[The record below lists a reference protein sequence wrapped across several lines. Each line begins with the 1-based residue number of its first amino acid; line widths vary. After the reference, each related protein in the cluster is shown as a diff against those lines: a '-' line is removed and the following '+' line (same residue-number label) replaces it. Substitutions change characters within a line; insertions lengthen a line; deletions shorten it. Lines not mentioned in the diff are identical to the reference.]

1 MKKIIVAALVAMIT
15 LSASAQQ
22 VTTLYF
28 LENAP
33 MRHTI
38 NPAFQPVSRGFI
50 NFTPLGW
57 MSFGAGNNSF
67 TLRDILFVD
76 PVTQRTITPLDPNAD
91 KNAFLNQIR
100 SMSLINGEATLGLL
114 NMGFRIK
121 EQGYLTIGINERIIG
136 GATVPKSIFDFV
148 LGGGMTDLTPGAKN
162 TFTLGGL
169 GAGAM
174 IYTEI
179 SGGYSYKINDEW
191 TLGGKL
197 KVLLGTAYMGLNAK
211 RLGIEASTDAWDMKG
226 TLDMD
231 IAGPVN
237 TAYFSQYVDGK
248 TMRQMIEGF
257 KDGTFDPNQFVDTSD
272 PMALVKSALKPSG
285 YGAAI
290 DFGFTWKPIEYLQVT
305 AALTDLGFIY
315 WNRSNRY
322 TCTVDTSFNG
332 AGYIDY
338 GDPAYRDAQGN
349 FSTDILMDTVKNRM
363 MGLLD
368 GVRMKDAG
376 SGIAKMTSARLNIG
390 LDANFWDNRIGLGIV
405 SATRLYNSR
414 LYEEITLG
422 AAFRPVNWFN
432 IAVSYSLMNNGKYSN
447 IGAGLSF
454 MPYDGINMTLAMDYI
469 PTSYAG
475 LEKDGKKL
483 YVIPDKTKMFNL
495 ALGFSI
501 CWGSNRRD
509 KDKDGVW
516 DKIDMCP
523 DTPRGVAVDEQGC
536 PLDEDHDGVPDYLD
550 HCLGTP
556 AAAIGHVDSVGCAL
570 DTDGDGVEDYK
581 DQCPNTPEAAY
592 GKVDSLG
599 CPLDTDKDGVPDYL
613 DECPDTKPEAIGH
626 VDAKGCD
633 LDSDSDGVPD
643 YKDECP
649 NTPEAARGKV
659 DEKGCVLDTD
669 KDGVPDFM
677 DECPDTK
684 PEAIGHV
691 DAKGCDLDSDGDG
704 VPDYMDEC
712 PNTPEAARGK
722 VDEKGCA
729 EDGDKD
735 GVPDFM
741 DECPNTKPEA
751 IGHVDAKGCDLDS
764 DEDGVPD
771 YMDECPTVAGIKAN
785 KGCPE
790 IKREVRKLLEKA
802 MQGIEFETGKAT
814 IKPKSYPLLDE
825 IAQTFKENPDYI
837 IEVQGHTDNTG
848 NEDANLKLSQNR
860 ADAVLEYLVKRGVA
874 KERMSAFG
882 FGQERPIADNKTK
895 AGRQKNRRVEFKIT
909 FEEVHIETILD
920 HADPTPAD
928 STAVTP
934 EE

>member
-1 MKKIIVAALVAMIT
+1 MKNELNRGFAPMKKILVSVLMATMA

-57 MSFGAGNNSF
+57 MSISAGNNSF
-67 TLRDILFVD
+67 TLQDILFVD
-76 PVTQRTITPLDPNAD
+76 PVTGKTITPLHPNAD
-91 KNAFLNQIR
+91 RNAFLNQIR

-121 EQGYLTIGINERIIG
+121 ENGYLTIGINERFVG
-136 GATVPKSIFDFV
+136 GATLPKTIFDFV
-148 LGGGMTDLTPGAKN
+148 VGGGMKNLTPGATN
-162 TFTLGGL
+162 NISLGGL
-169 GAGAM
+169 GAGSM

-179 SGGYSYKINDEW
+179 SGGYSYKLNDEW
-191 TLGGKL
+191 TIGGKL
-197 KVLLGTAYMGLNAK
+197 KLLLGTAYAGMNTKKLSIDAN
-211 RLGIEASTDAWDMKG
+211 TDSWDING

-231 IAGPVN
+231 IAGPMN
-237 TAYFSQYVDGK
+237 AQYFSQYVDGK
-248 TMRQMIEGF
+248 TMRQVIDGF
-257 KDGTFDPNQFVDTSD
+257 KDGSFDVNQFVDTSD
-272 PMALVKSALKPSG
+272 PMALVTSALQPSG

-338 GDPAYRDAQGN
+338 GDPAYKDEQGN
-349 FSTDILMDTVKNRM
+349 FSVGILMDTVKNRM

-368 GVRMKDAG
+368 GVRMQDNGK
-376 SGIAKMTSARLNIG
+376 GIAKMASARLNVG
-390 LDANFWDNRIGLGIV
+390 LDANFWDNRIGIGIV

-475 LEKDGKKL
+475 ISNGSSGTKM
-483 YVIPDKTKMFNL
+483 YVIPDKAKMFNL

-501 CWGSNRRD
+501 CWGTNRRD

-523 DTPRGVAVDEQGC
+523 DTPRGVEVDSVGC

-550 HCLGTP
+550 HCPGTP
-556 AAAIGHVDSVGCAL
+556 AEAIGHVDSVGCAL

-581 DQCPNTPEAAY
+581 DQCPDTPEAAR
-592 GKVDSLG
+592 GQVDSLG
-599 CPLDTDKDGVPDYL
+599 CPIDSDSDGVADYLDECPDTPAEAIGKVNANGCPKDSDGDGVPDYL
-613 DECPDTKPEAIGH
+613 DECPDT
-626 VDAKGCD
+626 
-633 LDSDSDGVPD
+633 
-643 YKDECP
+643 
-649 NTPEAARGKV
+649 PEAAWSTV
-659 DEKGCVLDTD
+659 DEKGCP
-669 KDGVPDFM
+669 K
-677 DECPDTK
+677 
-684 PEAIGHV
+684 
-691 DAKGCDLDSDGDG
+691 DSDGDG
-704 VPDYMDEC
+704 VPDYLDEC
-712 PNTPEAARGK
+712 PDTPITAIGF
-722 VDEKGCA
+722 VDEKGC
-729 EDGDKD
+729 E
-735 GVPDFM
+735 
-741 DECPNTKPEA
+741 
-751 IGHVDAKGCDLDS
+751 LDS

-771 YMDECPTVAGIKAN
+771 YKDACPNVHGVKAN

-790 IKREVRKLLEKA
+790 VKREIKMLLQKA
-802 MQGIEFETGKAT
+802 MQGIEFESGKAT
-814 IKPKSYPLLDE
+814 IRAKSYALLDQ
-825 IAQTFKENPDYI
+825 IAQTFIENKDYI
-837 IEVQGHTDNTG
+837 IEVQGHTDTTG
-848 NEDANLKLSQNR
+848 KAADNKKLSQAR
-860 ADAVLEYLVKRGVA
+860 AEAVMMYLVKKGVSST
-874 KERMSAFG
+874 RMTAVG
-882 FGQERPIADNKTK
+882 YGQEKPIADNKTK
-895 AGRQKNRRVEFKIT
+895 AGRQKNRRVEFVIT

-920 HADPTPAD
+920 HADTPQ
-928 STAVTP
+928 
-934 EE
+934 E

>member
-1 MKKIIVAALVAMIT
+1 MKNELNRGFAPMKKILVSVLMATMA

-57 MSFGAGNNSF
+57 TSFSAGNNSF

-76 PVTQRTITPLDPNAD
+76 PVTGKTITPLHPNAD
-91 KNAFLNQIR
+91 RNAFLNQIR

-121 EQGYLTIGINERIIG
+121 ENGYLTIGINERIVG
-136 GATVPKSIFDFV
+136 GATLPKTIFDFV
-148 LGGGMTDLTPGAKN
+148 VGGGMKNLTPGATN
-162 TFTLGGL
+162 NISLGGL
-169 GAGAM
+169 GAGSM

-179 SGGYSYKINDEW
+179 SGGYSYKLNDEW
-191 TLGGKL
+191 TIGGKL
-197 KVLLGTAYMGLNAK
+197 KLLLGTAYAGMNTKKLSIDAN
-211 RLGIEASTDAWDMKG
+211 TDSWDING

-231 IAGPVN
+231 IAGPMN
-237 TAYFSQYVDGK
+237 AQYFSQYVDGK
-248 TMRQMIEGF
+248 TMRQVIDGF
-257 KDGTFDPNQFVDTSD
+257 KDGSFDVNQFVDTSD
-272 PMALVKSALKPSG
+272 PMALVTSALKPSG

-338 GDPAYRDAQGN
+338 GDPAYKDEQGN
-349 FSTDILMDTVKNRM
+349 FSVGILMDTVKNRM

-368 GVRMKDAG
+368 GVRMQDNGK
-376 SGIAKMTSARLNIG
+376 GIAKMASARLNVG
-390 LDANFWDNRIGLGIV
+390 LDANFWDNRIGIGIV

-475 LEKDGKKL
+475 ISNGSSGTKM
-483 YVIPDKTKMFNL
+483 YVIPDKAKMFNL
-495 ALGFSI
+495 ALGFSV
-501 CWGSNRRD
+501 CWGTNRRD

-523 DTPRGVAVDEQGC
+523 DTPRGVEVDSVGC

-550 HCLGTP
+550 HCPGTP
-556 AAAIGHVDSVGCAL
+556 AEAIGHVDSVGCAL
-570 DTDGDGVEDYK
+570 DTDGDGVEDYI
-581 DQCPNTPEAAY
+581 DQCPNTPEEAR
-592 GKVDSLG
+592 GQVDSLG
-599 CPLDTDKDGVPDYL
+599 CPLDSDSDGVADYLDECPDTSAEAIGKVNANGCPKDSDGDGVPDYL
-613 DECPDTKPEAIGH
+613 DECPDT
-626 VDAKGCD
+626 
-633 LDSDSDGVPD
+633 
-643 YKDECP
+643 
-649 NTPEAARGKV
+649 PEAAWSTV
-659 DEKGCVLDTD
+659 DEKGCP
-669 KDGVPDFM
+669 K
-677 DECPDTK
+677 
-684 PEAIGHV
+684 
-691 DAKGCDLDSDGDG
+691 DSDGDG
-704 VPDYMDEC
+704 VPDYLDEC
-712 PNTPEAARGK
+712 PDTPITAIGF
-722 VDEKGCA
+722 VDEKGC
-729 EDGDKD
+729 E
-735 GVPDFM
+735 
-741 DECPNTKPEA
+741 
-751 IGHVDAKGCDLDS
+751 LDS
-764 DEDGVPD
+764 DEDGVPN
-771 YMDECPTVAGIKAN
+771 YMDACPNVHGVKAN

-790 IKREVRKLLEKA
+790 VKREIKMLLQKA
-802 MQGIEFETGKAT
+802 MQGIEFESGKAT
-814 IKPKSYPLLDE
+814 IRAKSYALLDQ
-825 IAQTFKENPDYI
+825 IAQTFIENKDYI
-837 IEVQGHTDNTG
+837 IEVQGHTDTTG
-848 NEDANLKLSQNR
+848 KAADNKKLSQAR
-860 ADAVLEYLVKRGVA
+860 AEAVMMYLVKKGVSST
-874 KERMSAFG
+874 RMTAVG
-882 FGQERPIADNKTK
+882 YGQEKPIADNKTK
-895 AGRQKNRRVEFKIT
+895 AGRQKNRRVEFVIT
-909 FEEVHIETILD
+909 FEEVHVETILD
-920 HADPTPAD
+920 HADTPQ
-928 STAVTP
+928 
-934 EE
+934 E

>member
-1 MKKIIVAALVAMIT
+1 MKNELNRGFAPMKKVLVSVLMATMA

-57 MSFGAGNNSF
+57 MSISAGNNSF
-67 TLRDILFVD
+67 TLQDILFVD
-76 PVTQRTITPLDPNAD
+76 PVTGKTITPLHPNAD
-91 KNAFLNQIR
+91 RNAFLNQIR

-121 EQGYLTIGINERIIG
+121 ENGYLTIGINERIVG
-136 GATVPKSIFDFV
+136 GATLPKTIFDFV
-148 LGGGMTDLTPGAKN
+148 VGGGMKNLTPGATN
-162 TFTLGGL
+162 NFSLGGL
-169 GAGAM
+169 GAGSM

-179 SGGYSYKINDEW
+179 SGGYSYKLNDEW
-191 TLGGKL
+191 TIGGKL
-197 KVLLGTAYMGLNAK
+197 KLLLGTAYAGMNTKKLSIDAN
-211 RLGIEASTDAWDMKG
+211 TDSWDING

-231 IAGPVN
+231 IAGPMN
-237 TAYFSQYVDGK
+237 AQYFSQYVDGK
-248 TMRQMIEGF
+248 TMRQVIDGF
-257 KDGTFDPNQFVDTSD
+257 KDGSFDVNQFVDTSD
-272 PMALVKSALKPSG
+272 PMALVTSALKPSG

-338 GDPAYRDAQGN
+338 GDPAYKDEQGN
-349 FSTDILMDTVKNRM
+349 FSVGILMDTVKNRM

-368 GVRMKDAG
+368 GVRMQDNGK
-376 SGIAKMTSARLNIG
+376 GIAKMASARLNVG
-390 LDANFWDNRIGLGIV
+390 LDANFWDNRIGIGIV

-475 LEKDGKKL
+475 VSNGSSGKKM
-483 YVIPDKTKMFNL
+483 YVIPDKAKMFNL
-495 ALGFSI
+495 ALGFSV
-501 CWGSNRRD
+501 CWGTNRRD

-523 DTPRGVAVDEQGC
+523 DTPRGVEVDSVGC

-550 HCLGTP
+550 HCPGTP
-556 AAAIGHVDSVGCAL
+556 AEAIGHVDSVGCAL

-581 DQCPNTPEAAY
+581 DQCPDTPEEAR
-592 GKVDSLG
+592 GQVDSLG
-599 CPLDTDKDGVPDYL
+599 CPIDSDSDGVADYLDECPDTPAEAIGKVNANGCPKDSDGDGVPDYL
-613 DECPDTKPEAIGH
+613 DECPDT
-626 VDAKGCD
+626 
-633 LDSDSDGVPD
+633 
-643 YKDECP
+643 
-649 NTPEAARGKV
+649 PEAAWSTV
-659 DEKGCVLDTD
+659 DEKGCP
-669 KDGVPDFM
+669 K
-677 DECPDTK
+677 
-684 PEAIGHV
+684 
-691 DAKGCDLDSDGDG
+691 DSDGDG
-704 VPDYMDEC
+704 VPDYLDEC
-712 PNTPEAARGK
+712 PDTPITAIGF
-722 VDEKGCA
+722 VDEKGC
-729 EDGDKD
+729 E
-735 GVPDFM
+735 
-741 DECPNTKPEA
+741 
-751 IGHVDAKGCDLDS
+751 LDS

-771 YMDECPTVAGIKAN
+771 YKDACPNVHGVKAN

-790 IKREVRKLLEKA
+790 VKREIKMLLQKA
-802 MQGIEFETGKAT
+802 MQGIEFESGKAT
-814 IKPKSYPLLDE
+814 IRAKSYALLDQ
-825 IAQTFKENPDYI
+825 IAQTFIENEDYI
-837 IEVQGHTDNTG
+837 IEVQGHTDTTG
-848 NEDANLKLSQNR
+848 KAADNKKLSQAR
-860 ADAVLEYLVKRGVA
+860 AEAVMMYLVKKGVSST
-874 KERMSAFG
+874 RMTAVG
-882 FGQERPIADNKTK
+882 YGQEKPIADNKTK
-895 AGRQKNRRVEFKIT
+895 AGRQKNRRVEFVIT

-920 HADPTPAD
+920 HADTPQ
-928 STAVTP
+928 
-934 EE
+934 E